1 MPNALRYRNDEGF
14 AMAVVIS
21 VILIMFIMLAAVT
34 LPLTADLKSSI
45 RLGKVADERQLAES
59 VMNELFSQ
67 AAKSSDLNLGFRMI
81 GRVDPSLPAPAA
93 PRSVDD
99 AGATAGWAKYV
110 TGTGSFEACG
120 SITELCFFYSPQLTT
135 NSPFVN
141 IEVTTRS
148 ACRADGS
155 SCVFRRFQ
163 QTWRRRGFVDY
174 VMFTDMETLQPELY
188 GTGATALIVRRG
200 AEAAVTVDTE
210 WAKYH
215 CGNRYNDNGTL
226 YTTPWLAGTG
236 TLRGDLTDN
245 SRRQTNAGSSA
256 AGRYL
261 WPHRLNNDPLN
272 AHAAGDEVGIDVTN
286 QPDDRRHENCFDIA
300 YTGVASSTDLDKITG
315 PIHTNDYWF
324 WYCGS
329 PQFSDKVEAT
339 GDPALGSGLDQI
351 FKKSTMSGCQ
361 SAGVPMQA
369 GGLTQFTNYSSG
381 PFLKLPDKL
390 EIYANLAEQRNTF
403 TPTNGQRVVKILML
417 PGGTT
422 MKVST
427 DGSDPSLST
436 TVLDIPRR
444 GVVRVTSNNL
454 PAAVPPLNP
463 PNVLEVQGE
472 GADVTFVSEDDL
484 TVTGDITQPT
494 GTAGVTLGF
503 VAGGSITINQTPRL
517 PLPRLDR
524 NVSGAFLSLK
534 GMSVQDWNL
543 SADATVP
550 HPTLHLKGAI
560 IAKYRPVFGTYDRL
574 GQLQSGMR
582 KDISYPTDSTATQIP
597 PTPPYF
603 VQPVNAV
610 WVRLDFSETP
620 LLAATPGLTKAPT
633 SPPGP
638 AAVAGSCQVTKP
650 AASPTPY
657 MPSCLVD
664 IP

>member
-1 MPNALRYRNDEGF
+1 MMKKRSAKPKVSRRYRNDEGF
-14 AMAVVIS
+14 AMAVVVS

-34 LPLTADLKSSI
+34 LPLSADLSSSI

-81 GRVDPSLPAPAA
+81 GRVDPSAT
-93 PRSVDD
+93 RSVDD

-110 TGTGSFEACG
+110 PGTGNFVACG
-120 SITELCFFYSPQLTT
+120 AITELCFFYSPQLTSG
-135 NSPFVN
+135 SPFVTV
-141 IEVTTRS
+141 EVTTRS
-148 ACRADGS
+148 SCAANGS
-155 SCVFRRFQ
+155 RCVFRRFQ

-174 VMFTDMETLQPELY
+174 VIFTDMETLQPELY
-188 GTGATALIVRRG
+188 GSGATALIVRRA
-200 AEAAVTVDTE
+200 AEPAVTVDTE

-215 CGNRYNDNGTL
+215 CGDRYNDNGTL

-236 TLRGDLTDN
+236 TVRGDLTDN

-256 AGRYL
+256 SGRYL

-272 AHAAGDEVGIDVTN
+272 AHAAGDEVGLAVTN

-329 PQFSDKVEAT
+329 PQFNDKVEAT

-361 SAGVPMQA
+361 STGVPMQV
-369 GGLTQFTNYSSG
+369 GGLAQFTNYAPG

-390 EIYANLAEQRNTF
+390 DSYANLAEQRNTF
-403 TPTNGQRVVKILML
+403 TPDPGTRIVRILML
-417 PGGTT
+417 PNRT

-427 DGSDPSLST
+427 DGSDPSLSAI
-436 TVLDIPRR
+436 VRDVPPR
-444 GVVRVTSNNL
+444 GVVRVTSSGV
-454 PAAVPPLNP
+454 PAT
-463 PNVLEVQGE
+463 PNVLEIQGE
-472 GADVTFVSEDDL
+472 GSDATFVSEDDL
-484 TVTGDITQPT
+484 TVTGDITQSVISGVT
-494 GTAGVTLGF
+494 TGVTLGF
-503 VAGGSITINQTPRL
+503 VAGGSIIISQTPRT

-524 NVSGAFLSLK
+524 YVAGAFLSLK

-543 SADATVP
+543 SSDATVP

-560 IAKYRPVFGTYDRL
+560 IAKYRPVFGTYDKL

-582 KDISYPTDSTATQIP
+582 KDISYPTDSLSAEIP

-633 SPPGP
+633 SPPGT
-638 AAVAGSCQVTKP
+638 AAVAGSCT
-650 AASPTPY
+650 ATWPTGNTTTGY
-657 MPSCLVD
+657 VPSCL
-664 IP
+664 INP